1 MTKIKT
7 LCILLMCCFG
17 SVVANA
23 ASSFVFY
30 SWQKILMSK
39 NINYNITEVEGE
51 NGINQINCAR
61 KGGEISV
68 MNISFY
74 GDDGLFADMTQEELL
89 DMCKNM
95 LEDMPR
101 RMTLYSN
108 VQADPMR
115 VDTSKKYPCVT
126 QKYTAKVAGIPIVG
140 DFIVFIQK
148 GHIVLMILQAD
159 RSEYYEELKEMVETV
174 RVL

>member
-1 MTKIKT
+1 
-7 LCILLMCCFG
+7 
-17 SVVANA
+17 
-23 ASSFVFY
+23 
-30 SWQKILMSK
+30 
-39 NINYNITEVEGE
+39 
-51 NGINQINCAR
+51 
-61 KGGEISV
+61 

-74 GDDGLFADMTQEELL
+74 GGDELFADMTQEELQ

-108 VQADPMR
+108 AQADPMR
-115 VDTSKKYPCVT
+115 VDTSKKFPCVT
-126 QKYTAKVAGIPIVG
+126 QKYTAKAAGVPIVG

-159 RSEYYEELKEMVETV
+159 RSAYYDELREMAETV